1 MLPVCMVGTTDVFYG
16 QFLSALEFRKT
27 LFNDLFGKVYIGH
40 PRNGRSIA
48 CASFLKI
55 LVSIPKQTYKMRIL
69 CKMFKVHNFLLP
81 FRNINTIMNVK

>member
-1 MLPVCMVGTTDVFYG
+1 MVGTTDVFYG
-16 QFLSALEFRKT
+16 QFLSALEVRKT
-27 LFNDLFGKVYIGH
+27 LFNDPFRKVYIGH

-55 LVSIPKQTYKMRIL
+55 LVSIPKKNYEIRIL
-69 CKMFKVHNFLLP
+69 CKMLKVHNSLLP